1 MVLLPWLQSL
11 MRLSRGGQ
19 LLQMADHFHPNLQ
32 IFYYNP
38 KQLQVIIV
46 ASFAESIKA
55 HFLVCD
61 ELCTTLCHP
70 LWVQTDISLL
80 YCWLKS
86 RFLPEYS
93 PSLAMVVTVL
103 PPSGFNLGHVT

>member
-55 HFLVCD
+55 HFFCV
-61 ELCTTLCHP
+61 
-70 LWVQTDISLL
+70 
-80 YCWLKS
+80 
-86 RFLPEYS
+86 
-93 PSLAMVVTVL
+93 
-103 PPSGFNLGHVT
+103 